1 MVRIMAGWNVPSGD
15 ISDSVVFEDEI
26 WTAFNY
32 FFSDSCRKN
41 TTYKYGFLK
50 SILDNL
56 FSVEPTSRGLEL
68 SFQQLF
74 DKFTENYWNLIL
86 KYNLKQAK
94 VTSRV
99 KYSGIERI
107 IREAVHQYR
116 LPEFA
121 EYSSLDA
128 SLRKKIA
135 QQVMFVCQENVVGAV
150 YVDFAGKM
158 YGFSKKEGRIWLNIP
173 FYAFLQKF
181 KLNIE
186 QNNYYAWAKLLEK
199 YNVGNVTN
207 CLLNKLEDATP
218 KRHNLS
224 LYRDILRNEFGAVS
238 CFYCHKKL
246 TDKSQ
251 VDHVIPWQMV
261 REDKLWN
268 FVLACPSCNASKN
281 NRIPTKPV
289 IRFVIERNDIIRTY
303 GSSLQC
309 VAEDFQNYS
318 DDMMVNLWGYA
329 INGGF
334 QEWQR

>member
-1 MVRIMAGWNVPSGD
+1 MGK
-15 ISDSVVFEDEI
+15 
-26 WTAFNY
+26 AF
-32 FFSDSCRKN
+32 
-41 TTYKYGFLK
+41 
-50 SILDNL
+50 
-56 FSVEPTSRGLEL
+56 
-68 SFQQLF
+68 
-74 DKFTENYWNLIL
+74 
-86 KYNLKQAK
+86 
-94 VTSRV
+94 
-99 KYSGIERI
+99 
-107 IREAVHQYR
+107 
-116 LPEFA
+116 
-121 EYSSLDA
+121 
-128 SLRKKIA
+128 
-135 QQVMFVCQENVVGAV
+135 
-150 YVDFAGKM
+150 
-158 YGFSKKEGRIWLNIP
+158 
-173 FYAFLQKF
+173 
-181 KLNIE
+181 
-186 QNNYYAWAKLLEK
+186 EK

-281 NRIPTKPV
+281 NRIPAKPV

-318 DDMMVNLWGYA
+318 DDMMVNLWRYA
-329 INGGF
+329 KNGGF

>member
-1 MVRIMAGWNVPSGD
+1 MIYSRVVRIMAGWNLSSGD
-15 ISDSVVFEDEI
+15 ISDGVVFEEEL
-26 WTAFNY
+26 WRAFNN
-32 FFSDSCRKN
+32 FFSNNCRKQ

-128 SLRKKIA
+128 SLRKEIA

-173 FYAFLQKF
+173 FYAFCKS
-181 KLNIE
+181 
-186 QNNYYAWAKLLEK
+186 
-199 YNVGNVTN
+199 
-207 CLLNKLEDATP
+207 
-218 KRHNLS
+218 LS
-224 LYRDILRNEFGAVS
+224 
-238 CFYCHKKL
+238 
-246 TDKSQ
+246 
-251 VDHVIPWQMV
+251 
-261 REDKLWN
+261 
-268 FVLACPSCNASKN
+268 
-281 NRIPTKPV
+281 
-289 IRFVIERNDIIRTY
+289 
-303 GSSLQC
+303 
-309 VAEDFQNYS
+309 
-318 DDMMVNLWGYA
+318 
-329 INGGF
+329 
-334 QEWQR
+334 